1 LLQGLRRSLLPI
13 PLCFE
18 GLGRHLA
25 GHAPPATGPGVR
37 KPLANLLGV
46 WLRFDMGA
54 HCPAESLEEAVNSL
68 LPQPLEADDPF
79 YADLA
84 AARGSKVLAK
94 LEKHLRTV
102 ADGRDIRK
110 CHIGFIGHRGCG
122 KTTELKRLEERLSN
136 IYYPVHLY
144 LDNTLERDADYPDLF
159 LWLVASVARTL
170 VEDKVEFDKDYF
182 ERVAEWF
189 AEVTK
194 TVETGT
200 SAKVEVAA
208 EAEVAAKYGIF
219 GTGLKL
225 LGRITSSFAGDTK
238 RRETMRT
245 EMKRYAQE
253 LLTQVNG
260 FLAHACEA
268 LKKAGKPGRLLLI
281 QDNLDR
287 LSREAAMN
295 VFSANGQILTDIEAF
310 FVWTAPVGTN
320 LAPFNI
326 ENLFKCF
333 YMPTISVHN
342 RQGEPQEKAIA
353 GLTNLV
359 AKRLSLDLIFDKSD
373 VLKKLVL
380 ASGGSLRDLLR
391 LLEYALLDAQTD
403 ENPTIEESNADAA
416 IKEFGL
422 GIQRRLVP
430 GNVYFPIL
438 ADVALTKQWDAD
450 LGDGIITTTSVDDRR
465 AFFHQLILQGDIL
478 EYNGDETWYD
488 VHPVLHKIRLFRVE
502 LEKLKEEER
511 KAKKPRS
518 PAAKSHGKRTQD

>member
-1 LLQGLRRSLLPI
+1 
-13 PLCFE
+13 
-18 GLGRHLA
+18 
-25 GHAPPATGPGVR
+25 
-37 KPLANLLGV
+37 
-46 WLRFDMGA
+46 
-54 HCPAESLEEAVNSL
+54 
-68 LPQPLEADDPF
+68 
-79 YADLA
+79 
-84 AARGSKVLAK
+84 
-94 LEKHLRTV
+94 
-102 ADGRDIRK
+102 
-110 CHIGFIGHRGCG
+110 
-122 KTTELKRLEERLSN
+122 
-136 IYYPVHLY
+136 
-144 LDNTLERDADYPDLF
+144 
-159 LWLVASVARTL
+159 
-170 VEDKVEFDKDYF
+170 
-182 ERVAEWF
+182 
-189 AEVTK
+189 
-194 TVETGT
+194 
-200 SAKVEVAA
+200 
-208 EAEVAAKYGIF
+208 
-219 GTGLKL
+219 LKL

-245 EMKRYAQE
+245 EMKRFAQE

-268 LKKAGKPGRLLLI
+268 LKEAKKPGRLLLI

-295 VFSANGQILTDIEAF
+295 VFSANGQILADIEAF

-342 RQGEPQEKAIA
+342 REGDAQEKAID
-353 GLTNLV
+353 GLTKMV
-359 AKRLSLDLIFDKSD
+359 AKRLNLDLIFDNRD

-391 LLEYALLDAQTD
+391 LLEYALLDALTD
-403 ENPTIEESNADAA
+403 ENPTIQESNAEAA

-438 ADVALTKQWDAD
+438 ADIAVTKQWEAD
-450 LGDGIITTTSVDDRR
+450 LDDGITIASVDDRR

-488 VHPVLHKIRLFRVE
+488 VHPVLHTIRLFRVE
-502 LEKLKEEER
+502 LKKLEEEEQ

-518 PAAKSHGKRTQD
+518 SAAKSHGKRTQD